1 MIANDL
7 GERTTPCMVGYD
19 GEEVVSAGLLLSE
32 IQYDFFL
39 EKGFIC
45 DTFPPSFS
53 SFHLQNIGLTALQ
66 GVVRNGKNTGSKFY
80 DLIGRKF
87 ADPAVQNGT

>member
-19 GEEVVSAGLLLSE
+19 GEEVVSAGLLLSD
-32 IQYDFFL
+32 INDTIIFWRKVFN
-39 EKGFIC
+39 

-66 GVVRNGKNTGSKFY
+66 GVVRNGKNTVSKFY

>member
-19 GEEVVSAGLLLSE
+19 GEEVVSAGLLLVE
-32 IQYDFFL
+32 IQYDSFL
-39 EKGFIC
+39 EKRFLM
-45 DTFPPSFS
+45 TLPPSFS

-66 GVVRNGKNTGSKFY
+66 GVVRNGKNTVSKFY